1 MKNLFK
7 KILALSISTLL
18 LMSVFASCNKNTVNV
33 APGDNQTDVETVAET
48 NTVVANDKNIV
59 VLFTNDVHCGVD
71 DNIGYAGLA
80 EYKNRINKDENYV
93 ALVDAGDFSQGAP
106 IGTLSKGKDLIK
118 IIEKVGYDFVIPG
131 NHEFD
136 YNMENFLDN
145 ALDLTGII
153 HSANFIDLRSNKTV
167 LPPYKIMT
175 YGNKK
180 VAFVGCTTPESFTK
194 STPAYF
200 QDKDGNY
207 IYSLSEDETGERLY
221 QSVQAAVDNAKAEGA
236 DYVILVGHL
245 GVEGTTDR
253 WKSTTV
259 IQNTNGIDFVI
270 DGHSHEVNPGT
281 IVNNKDGK
289 DIVIAQTGT
298 KLSHIGQLTISKD
311 GEFTVELIDNVPV
324 TDGSPTEDE
333 KGNKLNAKDKD
344 TDAFIKDIQSKF
356 EESLSEVIVKDSKVD
371 LIINNPDNDEERIV
385 RKQETNLGDLCADA
399 YKTVLDAD
407 IGFMNGGGVRKAIKA
422 GDITY
427 KDCLTVMPF
436 NNMATMIKCNG
447 QTIKDALELGASRLP
462 EENGGFIHVS
472 GLTYTINSQ
481 IPSSVQFDDK
491 NNFVSVDGE
500 YRVSD
505 IKVNGQDLDLEKEYT
520 LACHDYMLINGGDGF
535 TMFKGTEVIKDRV
548 LPDVDVLVDYLKAEG
563 TEKYSN
569 PLGEGRI
576 TIK

>member
-1 MKNLFK
+1 MKRLFK
-7 KILALSISTLL
+7 KLFGVAISTLL
-18 LMSVFASCNKNTVNV
+18 LLSVFASCNKPTTAVE
-33 APGDNQTDVETVAET
+33 NQTDAGQVTEAPKPA
-48 NTVVANDKNIV
+48 ANDKNIV
-59 VLFTNDVHCGVD
+59 VLFTNDVHCGVN

-93 ALVDAGDFSQGAP
+93 ALVDAGDFTQGAP
-106 IGTLSKGKDLIK
+106 IGTLSKGKDLVK
-118 IIEKVGYDFVIPG
+118 IVEKVGYDFVIPG

-136 YNMENFLDN
+136 YNMEHFLDN
-145 ALDLTGII
+145 ALDLTGLI
-153 HSANFIDLRSNKTV
+153 HSANFIDLRTGKSV
-167 LPPYKIMT
+167 LPAYKIMT
-175 YGNKK
+175 FGNKK

-207 IYSLSEDETGERLY
+207 IYTLSEDETGEKLY
-221 QSVQAAVDNAKAEGA
+221 QSIQSAVDNAKGEGA

-245 GVEGTTDR
+245 GVDGTTDR

-259 IQNTNGIDFVI
+259 VENINGVDFVI
-270 DGHSHEVNPGT
+270 DGHSHEVNSGLV
-281 IVNNKDGK
+281 VNDKDGK
-289 DIVIAQTGT
+289 DVTIAQTGT

-311 GEFTVELIDNVPV
+311 GEFSVELIDNVPV

-333 KGNKLNAKDKD
+333 KGKKLNAKD
-344 TDAFIKDIQSKF
+344 ADIQSYIDGIEAKF
-356 EESLSEVIVKDSKVD
+356 KESLAEVIVKDNKVN

-399 YKTVLDAD
+399 YRTVLGAD

-427 KDCLTVMPF
+427 NDCLTVMPF
-436 NNMATMIKCNG
+436 NNMATMVKCTG
-447 QTIKDALELGASRLP
+447 QIIKDALELGASRLP

-472 GLTYTINSQ
+472 GLTYTIDSA
-481 IPSSVQFDDK
+481 IPSSVKFDDK
-491 NNFVSVDGE
+491 NNFISVDGE

-505 IKVNGQDLDLEKEYT
+505 IKVNGQDLELDKEYT

-535 TMFKGTEVIKDRV
+535 TMFKGTEIIKDRV

-563 TEKYSN
+563 TEKYAN

>member
-1 MKNLFK
+1 MKRLFRK
-7 KILALSISTLL
+7 LFGVAISTLL
-18 LMSVFASCNKNTVNV
+18 LLSVFASCNKPTTAVE
-33 APGDNQTDVETVAET
+33 NQTDAGQVTEAPKPA
-48 NTVVANDKNIV
+48 ANDKNIV
-59 VLFTNDVHCGVD
+59 VLFTNDVHCGVN

-93 ALVDAGDFSQGAP
+93 ALVDAGDFTQGAP
-106 IGTLSKGKDLIK
+106 IGTLSKGKDLVK
-118 IIEKVGYDFVIPG
+118 IVEKVGYDFVIPG

-136 YNMENFLDN
+136 YNMEHFLDN
-145 ALDLTGII
+145 ALDLTGLI
-153 HSANFIDLRSNKTV
+153 HSANFIDLRTGKSV
-167 LPPYKIMT
+167 LPAYKIMT
-175 YGNKK
+175 FGNKK

-207 IYSLSEDETGERLY
+207 IYTLSEDETGEKLY
-221 QSVQAAVDNAKAEGA
+221 QSIQSAVDNAKGEGA

-245 GVEGTTDR
+245 GVDGTTDR

-259 IQNTNGIDFVI
+259 VENINGVDFVI
-270 DGHSHEVNPGT
+270 DGHSHEVNSGLV
-281 IVNNKDGK
+281 VNDKDGK
-289 DIVIAQTGT
+289 DVTIAQTGT

-311 GEFTVELIDNVPV
+311 GEFSVKLIDNVPV

-333 KGNKLNAKDKD
+333 KGNKLNAKD
-344 TDAFIKDIQSKF
+344 ADIQSYIDGIEAKF
-356 EESLSEVIVKDSKVD
+356 KESLAEVIVKDNKVN

-399 YKTVLDAD
+399 YRTVLGAD

-427 KDCLTVMPF
+427 NDCLTVMPF
-436 NNMATMIKCNG
+436 NNMATMVKCTG
-447 QTIKDALELGASRLP
+447 QIIKDALELGASRLP

-472 GLTYTINSQ
+472 GLTYTINSA
-481 IPSSVQFDDK
+481 IPSSVKFDDK
-491 NNFVSVDGE
+491 NNFISVDGE

-505 IKVNGQDLDLEKEYT
+505 IKVNGQDLELDKEYT

-535 TMFKGTEVIKDRV
+535 TMFKGTEIIKDRV

>member
-7 KILALSISTLL
+7 KFLALSISALL
-18 LMSVFASCNKNTVNV
+18 LMSIFASCNKKTVNV
-33 APGDNQTDVETVAET
+33 APADNQTDVETVAET
-48 NTVVANDKNIV
+48 NTVVANDKNII

-200 QDKDGNY
+200 QDENGNY

-221 QSVQAAVDNAKAEGA
+221 QSVQTAVDSAKAEGA

-259 IQNTNGIDFVI
+259 IQNTNGIDFAI

-289 DIVIAQTGT
+289 DIIIAQTGT

-324 TDGSPTEDE
+324 IDGSPTEDE
-333 KGNKLNAKDKD
+333 NGKKLNAKDAEVD
-344 TDAFIKDIQSKF
+344 SFIKNIQKEF
-356 EESLSEVIVKDSKVD
+356 KESLSEVVIKDNKVD
-371 LIINNPDNDEERIV
+371 LVINNPENEEERIV

-399 YKTVLDAD
+399 FKTILDSD
-407 IGFMNGGGVRKAIKA
+407 IGFINGGCIRKSLNK

-427 KDCLTVMPF
+427 EDCLTVLPF
-436 NNMATMIKCNG
+436 NNMATMIKCKG
-447 QTIKDALELGASRLP
+447 QVIKDALELGASRLP

-472 GLTYTINSQ
+472 GLTYTINSS
-481 IPSSVQFDDK
+481 IPTSVKLDERQ
-491 NNFVSVDGE
+491 NFVSVDGE

-505 IKVNGQDLDLEKEYT
+505 IKVNGEDIELDKDYT

-535 TMFKGTEVIKDRV
+535 TMFKGSEVIKDRV